1 MREDM
6 TRAIAGLSGKLQREC
21 GKRTPVLDE
30 LSGYLR
36 PDEVVELVCP
46 AFWNGGALLIT
57 TQRLLYTG
65 KGSENIPLTNVRGT
79 AAPIGMEQMF
89 PYAKSELVVYVNGGE
104 ASFSLCGTSA
114 ARQAEKAIKKV
125 LMR

>member
-6 TRAIAGLSGKLQREC
+6 TRAIAGLSKKLQREC
-21 GKRTPVLDE
+21 GKRRGSLEE

-46 AFWNGGALLIT
+46 AFWNGGSLLIT

-65 KGSENIPLTNVRGT
+65 KGSENIPLANIRGT
-79 AAPIGMEQMF
+79 DAPSGMEQMF
-89 PYAKSELVVYVNGGE
+89 PYAKSELVVYLNSG
-104 ASFSLCGTSA
+104 
-114 ARQAEKAIKKV
+114 
-125 LMR
+125 

>member
-21 GKRTPVLDE
+21 RKRARVLDE

-36 PDEVVELVCP
+36 RDEVVELVCP
-46 AFWNGGALLIT
+46 AFWNNGALLIT

-65 KGSENIPLTNVRGT
+65 NGSENIPLTNIRGT
-79 AAPIGMEQMF
+79 AVPIGMEQMF
-89 PYAKSELVVYVNGGE
+89 PYAKSELVVYVHGGE
-104 ASFSLCGTSA
+104 TSFSLCGTGA
-114 ARQAEKAIKKV
+114 AREAEKTIRKA

>member
-1 MREDM
+1 VREDI

-21 GKRTPVLDE
+21 RKRTRVLDE

-36 PDEVVELVCP
+36 RDKFVELVCP

-65 KGSENIPLTNVRGT
+65 NGSENIPLTDIRST
-79 AAPIGMEQMF
+79 AVPIGMEQMF
-89 PYAKSELVVYVNGGE
+89 PYANR
-104 ASFSLCGTSA
+104 SL
-114 ARQAEKAIKKV
+114 
-125 LMR
+125 